1 MCSSTSVLLLPTLH
15 FCELAA
21 QPGFYAPFLDDL
33 SAQEHAMRLE
43 KKAAEDAK
51 KSANAAQ
58 LASSRAENELSAE
71 KATVADLRSSEIQ

>member
-1 MCSSTSVLLLPTLH
+1 
-15 FCELAA
+15 
-21 QPGFYAPFLDDL
+21 
-33 SAQEHAMRLE
+33 MRLE

-51 KSANAAQ
+51 QSANAAQ